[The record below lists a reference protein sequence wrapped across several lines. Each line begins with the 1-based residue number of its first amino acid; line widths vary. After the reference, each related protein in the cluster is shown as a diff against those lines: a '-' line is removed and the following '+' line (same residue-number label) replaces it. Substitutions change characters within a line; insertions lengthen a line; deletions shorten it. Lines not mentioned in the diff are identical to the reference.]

1 MGAVNK
7 LRVMV
12 VDDHDVVRMGLRAFI
27 DAEDDL
33 EVVGEA
39 SSGAQAVALAR
50 THRPDVV
57 IMDVR
62 MPDGSGVDACR
73 ELRNESPDTQVIML
87 TSYSDDNALFSS
99 IMAGAAGYLLKQT
112 PAEELI
118 RSIRHVGAGN
128 ALLDPE
134 VTMRVLERVRTPKVD
149 SKDAKLAHLSPT
161 EERILDKVAEGF
173 TNRQIAER
181 IHLSEK
187 TVKNYVSSILK
198 KLEVTRRAEAASY
211 VTRARMHDAE
221 SDS

>member
-1 MGAVNK
+1 M
-7 LRVMV
+7 
-12 VDDHDVVRMGLRAFI
+12 VDDHDVVRMGI
-27 DAEDDL
+27 KGYIEAEEDL

-39 SSGAQAVALAR
+39 SSGAQAVTLAR
-50 THRPDVV
+50 SYRPDVV

-62 MPDGSGVDACR
+62 MPDGSGIDACR
-73 ELRNESPDTQVIML
+73 ELRSEHPQTHVIML

-112 PAEELI
+112 PARELVNSI
-118 RSIRHVGAGN
+118 RSVGAGK

-134 VTMRVLERVRTPKVD
+134 VTMKVLERVRTASVEN
-149 SKDAKLAHLSPT
+149 KDPKLAHLSPT
-161 EERILDKVAEGF
+161 EERILGKVAEGF

-211 VTRARMHDAE
+211 ITRARMQE
-221 SDS
+221 SDGQL

>member
-1 MGAVNK
+1 
-7 LRVMV
+7 MV
-12 VDDHDVVRMGLRAFI
+12 VDDHDVVRMGLKAFI

-33 EVVGEA
+33 EVVAEA
-39 SSGAQAVALAR
+39 SSGAEAVSLAR
-50 THRPDVV
+50 IHRPDVV
-57 IMDVR
+57 VMDVR

-73 ELRNESPDTQVIML
+73 ELRNESPNTQVIML

-112 PAEELI
+112 HAEELI

-149 SKDAKLAHLSPT
+149 SKDARLAHLSPT

-187 TVKNYVSSILK
+187 TVKNYVSSILR

-211 VTRARMHDAE
+211 ITRARMQDAE
-221 SDS
+221 GDS